1 MFRESRP
8 RNHPI
13 KLRLLIRD
21 FVMQR
26 GVLEAPEEPPDVST
40 ALNMTEKK
48 RVTASEEGD
57 KEEKDEEGKRG

>member
-1 MFRESRP
+1 
-8 RNHPI
+8 
-13 KLRLLIRD
+13 
-21 FVMQR
+21 MQR